1 MDTSLYNRAAL
12 IRENPQ
18 VFNLLQ
24 ECRGKSSLRSK
35 LTKLF
40 SELEVEA
47 SREVDLSITAR
58 ARIRDCGQ
66 VLSNMLQKRS
76 DELAG
81 FSLAQALLDLAR
93 DLPRPDLSPAFFADL
108 YHILEGMQGRGSSV
122 ALEDVYVTPFDRL
135 SGREAAIARSDQ
147 LDRLRGEVDRRIS
160 LYASGLEPEAVDRRK
175 QRREVICRVLGASEG
190 EWRDWRW
197 QIANVIK
204 DQELLERLVRLTP
217 EESEALHKARSHS
230 LPFGATP
237 YYLSLIDEEPGRRD
251 GAIRAQIL
259 PPMDYVCQV
268 VATTDTASLDF
279 MGEEDTSPFDLITRR
294 YPSICILK
302 PYNTCPQICV
312 YCQRNWEIDDAMAS
326 GAFAGMDRV
335 EAAINWIREHP
346 AIHEVLVTGGDPL
359 AMGDGAI
366 RAILTKLAEIP
377 TVERIR
383 IGTRTLVTMPARL
396 TEELA
401 DMLGSFRKPG
411 RRMVA
416 VVTHVQHPYE
426 ITPDL
431 VVAVDRLRQ
440 RGIPVY
446 NQLVYTFFVSRRF
459 EAAALRRLLRLVG
472 IDPYYTFNTKGKE
485 ETISYRVPVA
495 RLLQEQQEEARLL
508 PGLERTDEAVFNVP
522 RLGKNYLRSSM
533 HRDLLS
539 ILPDGS
545 RVYEFYSW
553 EKNIS
558 TAIRTYCTPDVPI
571 FDYLARLEAAGENVS
586 DYDTIWYYF

>member
-18 VFNLLQ
+18 VFNLLR

-237 YYLSLIDEEPGRRD
+237 YYLSLIDDEPGRRD

>member
-1 MDTSLYNRAAL
+1 MDLSLYNRAAL
-12 IRENPQ
+12 IRDNPR
-18 VFNLLQ
+18 VFATALD
-24 ECRGKSSLRSK
+24 CRGKSSLRNR

-47 SREVDLSITAR
+47 GRDEALSITAR

-66 VLSNMLQKRS
+66 VLANMLQKRS

-93 DLPRPDLSPAFFADL
+93 GVPRADLSPAFFADL
-108 YHILEGMQGRGSSV
+108 YHILQGMQGLGSSV
-122 ALEDVYVTPFDRL
+122 ALEDVYVTPFDQL
-135 SGREAAIARSDQ
+135 TGREAAVARSGQ
-147 LDRLRGEVDRRIS
+147 LDRLRGEVDRRIA
-160 LYASGLEPEAVDRRK
+160 LYTSGLEEESVARRRRRQEA
-175 QRREVICRVLGASEG
+175 ICRVLGASEA

-197 QIANVIK
+197 QIANVVK
-204 DQELLERLVRLTP
+204 DQDLLERLVRLSP
-217 EESEALHKARSHS
+217 EESEALRQARQHA

-237 YYLSLIDEEPGRRD
+237 YYLSLIDDEPGRRD

-268 VATTDTASLDF
+268 IATTDTASLDF

-366 RAILTKLAEIP
+366 RAILSRLAEIP

-383 IGTRTLVTMPARL
+383 IGTRTLVTMPSRV
-396 TEELA
+396 TEELV
-401 DMLGSFRKPG
+401 DLLGGFRQPG

-431 VVAVDRLRQ
+431 LAAVDRLRQ

-522 RLGKNYLRSSM
+522 RLGKNYLRSGM

-571 FDYLARLEAAGENVS
+571 LDYLERLEAAGENVG

>member
-1 MDTSLYNRAAL
+1 MDLSLYNREAL
-12 IRENPQ
+12 IRDNPR
-18 VFNLLQ
+18 VFALAR

-47 SREVDLSITAR
+47 SREEGLPITAR

-66 VLSNMLQKRS
+66 VLGNMLQKRS

-93 DLPRPDLSPAFFADL
+93 DVPRPDLTPPFYADL

-122 ALEDVYVTPFDRL
+122 ALEDVYVTPFDQL

-147 LDRLRGEVDRRIS
+147 LDRLRVEVDRRIS
-160 LYASGLEPEAVDRRK
+160 RFTSGLEPEAIERRR
-175 QRREVICRVLGASEG
+175 QRREAICRILGASEV
-190 EWRDWRW
+190 EWQDWRW
-197 QIANVIK
+197 HIANVVK

-217 EESEALHKARSHS
+217 EESGALQEARKHA

-237 YYLSLIDEEPGRRD
+237 YYLSLIDDEPGLRD

-268 VATTDTASLDF
+268 AATTDTATLDF

-366 RAILTKLAEIP
+366 RAILSKLAEIP

-383 IGTRTLVTMPARL
+383 IGTRTLVTMPSRM

-401 DMLGSFRKPG
+401 DLLGGFRQPG
-411 RRMVA
+411 KRMVA

-431 VVAVDRLRQ
+431 VAAVDRLRQ

-485 ETISYRVPVA
+485 ETISYRVPVS

-522 RLGKNYLRSSM
+522 RLGKNYLRSGM

-558 TAIRTYCTPDVPI
+558 TAIRTYSTSDVPI
-571 FDYLARLEAAGENVS
+571 LDYLGRLEAAGENVS

>member
-1 MDTSLYNRAAL
+1 MNLSRYNSGVLLRDNPLVFEAA
-12 IRENPQ
+12 R
-18 VFNLLQ
+18 
-24 ECRGKSSLRSK
+24 ECRGKSSLRNK

-40 SELEVEA
+40 SVLEVEA
-47 SREVDLSITAR
+47 SREIDLSVTAR

-66 VLSNMLQKRS
+66 VLRNMLQKRS
-76 DELAG
+76 DQLVG
-81 FSLAQALLDLAR
+81 FSLAQVLLDLAR
-93 DLPRPDLSPAFFADL
+93 GIPRPELTPAFYADL

-122 ALEDVYVTPFDRL
+122 ALEDVYVTPFDQL
-135 SGREAAIARSDQ
+135 TGREAAIARSDQ
-147 LDRLRGEVDRRIS
+147 LDRLRGEVDRRIA
-160 LYASGLEPEAVDRRK
+160 LYVTGLEPEAVERR
-175 QRREVICRVLGASEG
+175 QRRREAICRLLGASEV

-197 QIANVIK
+197 HIANVVK
-204 DQELLERLVRLTP
+204 EHELLARLVNLTP
-217 EESEALHKARSHS
+217 EESLAVLEARRHS

-237 YYLSLIDEEPGRRD
+237 YYLSLIDDEPGGRD

-268 VATTDTASLDF
+268 AASPDNASRDF

-302 PYNTCPQICV
+302 PYNSCPQICV

-335 EAAINWIREHP
+335 EAAIDWIRAHP

-366 RAILTKLAEIP
+366 RAILTRLAEIP

-383 IGTRTLVTMPARL
+383 IGTRTLVTMPMRM

-401 DMLGSFRKPG
+401 DLLSSFRQPG

-426 ITPDL
+426 ITPEL
-431 VVAVDRLRQ
+431 VDAVDRLRQ

-522 RLGKNYLRSSM
+522 RLGKNYLRSGM
-533 HRDLLS
+533 HRDLLA
-539 ILPDGS
+539 IMPDGS

-558 TAIRTYCTPDVPI
+558 TATRTYCTTDVPI
-571 FDYLARLEAAGENVS
+571 LDYLARLEAAGEKVS